1 MQISDLFGQ
10 YEVNTSANSSGAGN
24 VAGSAAANASQSLA
38 DAMRMLPAGSV
49 FEATVNEME
58 NGEVVLGLSDGRT
71 VSARLTAGIS
81 LNVGEAMFF
90 QVKSNNGTQ
99 IEIRPFQTGPEGNPT
114 LLKALDAAGLNVNDK
129 NLTLVNTMMQEQMPI
144 DKSSLLAMVRL
155 SGNHPDVAPATLV
168 EMTKLGLPVT
178 EENAAAFENYK
189 TDQNAMMKELNTL
202 FERLPEMAGSEK
214 LPVSDAIAF
223 HKQITALLG
232 GTQADGTVTV
242 KGQETAPVDVPAG
255 DTATGNV
262 SDAAAFGKAVMTDGE
277 TVSQVIQQDGTEAQQ
292 TVQTADQNDT
302 AAQQTAQKALQDGT
316 AAQQTVQ
323 TAEQVGRDGNVAQQ
337 TAEQVEQDGNVAQQ
351 TAQQLGQNDTA
362 ERQVV
367 QQDGAAVSTSG
378 AAGEAAASAGQ
389 AAPSGLGEILKPEQF
404 QELKSVYTEL
414 SGENT
419 DISKLTP
426 KQFLLALSSL
436 LADGGSG
443 REQTVHKLFAGKSY
457 QQVLRSALEEE
468 WLLKPQDIRDSG
480 KMNEFYARVD
490 HQMGQLSQIIAE
502 AGGNAQTAQAA
513 SDLQNN
519 INFMNVLNQTYTYM
533 QIPLKMT
540 NQNAK
545 GDLYVY
551 TNKRKLAEKDGE
563 LSAFLHLDM
572 EHLGSTDVSVKMH
585 GKSVST
591 KFYLAGETSWQI
603 VSEHVPLLQQQLE
616 KLGYQCRIDVENEE
630 KKVDLV
636 DDFLKRDKPSGGMV
650 HRYSFDMRA

>member
-1 MQISDLFGQ
+1 MFMQISDLFGQ
-10 YEVNTSANSSGAGN
+10 YDRNTAVNSQGAGN
-24 VAGSAAANASQSLA
+24 ATGVSGTNPTLA
-38 DAMRMLPAGSV
+38 KAMRMLPAGSV

-58 NGEVVLGLSDGRT
+58 NGEVLLGLSDGRN
-71 VSARLTAGIS
+71 VSARLSAGVS
-81 LNVGEAMFF
+81 LNVGESMFF
-90 QVKSNNGTQ
+90 QVKSNNGMQ

-144 DKSSLLAMVRL
+144 DKSSLMAMVRL
-155 SGNHPDVAPATLV
+155 SGSHPNVAPATLV

-202 FERLPEMAGSEK
+202 FETLPEMAGNETMS
-214 LPVSDAIAF
+214 VSDAIAF
-223 HKQITALLG
+223 HKEITAML
-232 GTQADGTVTV
+232 ADTETAGSVTV
-242 KGQETAPVDVPAG
+242 KGQEASQTPQVELVAGEAKTGTAQ
-255 DTATGNV
+255 TTE
-262 SDAAAFGKAVMTDGE
+262 AAAE
-277 TVSQVIQQDGTEAQQ
+277 NGTA
-292 TVQTADQNDT
+292 
-302 AAQQTAQKALQDGT
+302 QTAQAAETIAETGT
-316 AAQQTVQ
+316 AAQTSQPGG
-323 TAEQVGRDGNVAQQ
+323 AEAGMPAR
-337 TAEQVEQDGNVAQQ
+337 
-351 TAQQLGQNDTA
+351 L
-362 ERQVV
+362 
-367 QQDGAAVSTSG
+367 AAVLDP
-378 AAGEAAASAGQ
+378 AQLED
-389 AAPSGLGEILKPEQF
+389 
-404 QELKSVYTEL
+404 LKSVYAEL
-414 SGENT
+414 SGKDT

-426 KQFLLALSSL
+426 KQFLTELSGL
-436 LADGGSG
+436 LADGGDG
-443 REQTVHKLFAGKSY
+443 REHVVRKLFAGKSY

-490 HQMGQLSQIIAE
+490 RQMGQLSQILAE
-502 AGGNAQTAQAA
+502 AGGNTQTAQAA
-513 SDLQNN
+513 SDLSNN

-533 QIPLKMT
+533 QIPLKMAH
-540 NQNAK
+540 QNAK

-585 GKSVST
+585 GKNVGT
-591 KFYLAGETSWQI
+591 RFYLSDEASYQVVEA
-603 VSEHVPLLQQQLE
+603 HVPLLQQQLE

-636 DDFLKRDKPSGGMV
+636 DDFLKRDKPAGGMV

>member
-1 MQISDLFGQ
+1 MFMQISNLFGQ
-10 YEVNTSANSSGAGN
+10 YDRNTAVNSQGTGNATGVSGTN
-24 VAGSAAANASQSLA
+24 PTLA
-38 DAMRMLPAGSV
+38 QAMRMLPAGSV

-58 NGEVVLGLSDGRT
+58 NGEVLLGLSDGRN
-71 VSARLTAGIS
+71 VSARLSAGVS
-81 LNVGEAMFF
+81 LNVGESMFF
-90 QVKSNNGTQ
+90 QVKSNNGMQ

-144 DKSSLLAMVRL
+144 DKSSLMAMVRL
-155 SGNHPDVAPATLV
+155 SGSHPNVAPATLV

-202 FERLPEMAGSEK
+202 FETLPEMAGNETMS
-214 LPVSDAIAF
+214 VSDAIAF
-223 HKQITALLG
+223 HKEITAML
-232 GTQADGTVTV
+232 ADTETAGSVTV
-242 KGQETAPVDVPAG
+242 KGQEASQTPQVDLVAGEAKTGTAQ
-255 DTATGNV
+255 TTE
-262 SDAAAFGKAVMTDGE
+262 AAAE
-277 TVSQVIQQDGTEAQQ
+277 NGTA
-292 TVQTADQNDT
+292 
-302 AAQQTAQKALQDGT
+302 QTAQAAETIAETGT
-316 AAQQTVQ
+316 AAQTSQPGG
-323 TAEQVGRDGNVAQQ
+323 AEAGMPAR
-337 TAEQVEQDGNVAQQ
+337 
-351 TAQQLGQNDTA
+351 L
-362 ERQVV
+362 
-367 QQDGAAVSTSG
+367 AAVLDP
-378 AAGEAAASAGQ
+378 AQLED
-389 AAPSGLGEILKPEQF
+389 
-404 QELKSVYTEL
+404 LKSVYAEL
-414 SGENT
+414 SGKDT

-426 KQFLLALSSL
+426 KQFLAELSGL
-436 LADGGSG
+436 LADGGDG
-443 REQTVHKLFAGKSY
+443 REHVVRKLFAGKSY

-490 HQMGQLSQIIAE
+490 RQMGQLSQILAE
-502 AGGNAQTAQAA
+502 AGGNTQTAQAA
-513 SDLQNN
+513 SDLSNN

-533 QIPLKMT
+533 QIPLKMAH
-540 NQNAK
+540 QNAK

-585 GKSVST
+585 GKNVGT
-591 KFYLAGETSWQI
+591 RFYLSDEASYQVVEA
-603 VSEHVPLLQQQLE
+603 HVPLLQQQLE

-636 DDFLKRDKPSGGMV
+636 DDFLKRDKPAGGMV

>member
-1 MQISDLFGQ
+1 MFMQISDLFGQ
-10 YEVNTSANSSGAGN
+10 YDRNTAVNSQGTGNATGVSGTN
-24 VAGSAAANASQSLA
+24 PTLA
-38 DAMRMLPAGSV
+38 QVMRMLPAGSV

-58 NGEVVLGLSDGRT
+58 NGEVLLGLSDGRN
-71 VSARLTAGIS
+71 VSARLSAGVS
-81 LNVGEAMFF
+81 LNVGESMFF
-90 QVKSNNGTQ
+90 QVKSNNGMQ

-144 DKSSLLAMVRL
+144 DKSSLMAMVRL
-155 SGNHPDVAPATLV
+155 SGSHPNVAPATLV

-202 FERLPEMAGSEK
+202 FETLPEMAGNEK
-214 LPVSDAIAF
+214 MSVSDAIAF
-223 HKQITALLG
+223 HKEITAML
-232 GTQADGTVTV
+232 ADTETAGSVTV
-242 KGQETAPVDVPAG
+242 KGQEASQTAETVAENG
-255 DTATGNV
+255 TIQTAEAATENGAAQTTE
-262 SDAAAFGKAVMTDGE
+262 AAAENRAPQTAKAAE
-277 TVSQVIQQDGTEAQQ
+277 TVIESGAAQTTEAAENGMAQ
-292 TVQTADQNDT
+292 TVQ
-302 AAQQTAQKALQDGT
+302 AAETIAETGT
-316 AAQQTVQ
+316 AAQTSQPGG
-323 TAEQVGRDGNVAQQ
+323 AEAGMPAR
-337 TAEQVEQDGNVAQQ
+337 
-351 TAQQLGQNDTA
+351 L
-362 ERQVV
+362 
-367 QQDGAAVSTSG
+367 AAVLDP
-378 AAGEAAASAGQ
+378 AQLED
-389 AAPSGLGEILKPEQF
+389 
-404 QELKSVYTEL
+404 LKSVYAEL
-414 SGENT
+414 SGKDT

-426 KQFLLALSSL
+426 KQFLTELSGL
-436 LADGGSG
+436 LADGGDG
-443 REQTVHKLFAGKSY
+443 REHMVRKLFAGKSY

-468 WLLKPQDIRDSG
+468 WLLKPQDIKDSG

-490 HQMGQLSQIIAE
+490 RQMGQLSQILAE

-513 SDLQNN
+513 SDLSNN

-533 QIPLKMT
+533 QIPLKMAH
-540 NQNAK
+540 QNAK

-585 GKSVST
+585 GKNVGT
-591 KFYLAGETSWQI
+591 RFYLSDEASYQVVEA
-603 VSEHVPLLQQQLE
+603 HVPLLQQQLE

-636 DDFLKRDKPSGGMV
+636 DDFLKRDKPAGGMV

>member
-1 MQISDLFGQ
+1 MFMQISDLFGQ
-10 YEVNTSANSSGAGN
+10 YDRNTAVNSQGTGNATGVSGTN
-24 VAGSAAANASQSLA
+24 PTLA
-38 DAMRMLPAGSV
+38 LAMRMLPAGSV

-58 NGEVVLGLSDGRT
+58 NGEVLLGLSDGRN
-71 VSARLTAGIS
+71 VSARLSAGVS
-81 LNVGEAMFF
+81 LNVGESMFF
-90 QVKSNNGTQ
+90 QVKSNNGMQ

-144 DKSSLLAMVRL
+144 DKSSLMAMVRL
-155 SGNHPDVAPATLV
+155 SGSHPNVAPATLV

-202 FERLPEMAGSEK
+202 FETLPEMAGNETMS
-214 LPVSDAIAF
+214 VSDAIAF
-223 HKQITALLG
+223 HKEITAML
-232 GTQADGTVTV
+232 ADTETAGSVTV
-242 KGQETAPVDVPAG
+242 KGQEASQTPQVELVAGEAKTGTAQTTEAG
-255 DTATGNV
+255 AENGASQTAKAAETVTESGAAQTTE
-262 SDAAAFGKAVMTDGE
+262 AAAE
-277 TVSQVIQQDGTEAQQ
+277 NGTA
-292 TVQTADQNDT
+292 
-302 AAQQTAQKALQDGT
+302 QTAQAAETIAETGT
-316 AAQQTVQ
+316 AAQTSQPGG
-323 TAEQVGRDGNVAQQ
+323 AEAGMPAR
-337 TAEQVEQDGNVAQQ
+337 
-351 TAQQLGQNDTA
+351 L
-362 ERQVV
+362 
-367 QQDGAAVSTSG
+367 AAVLDP
-378 AAGEAAASAGQ
+378 AQLED
-389 AAPSGLGEILKPEQF
+389 
-404 QELKSVYTEL
+404 LKSVYAEL
-414 SGENT
+414 SGKDT

-426 KQFLLALSSL
+426 KQFLAELSGL
-436 LADGGSG
+436 LADGGDG
-443 REQTVHKLFAGKSY
+443 REHVVRKLFAGKSY

-490 HQMGQLSQIIAE
+490 RQMGQLSQILAE
-502 AGGNAQTAQAA
+502 AGGNTQTAQAA
-513 SDLQNN
+513 SDLSNN

-533 QIPLKMT
+533 QIPLKMAH
-540 NQNAK
+540 QNAK

-585 GKSVST
+585 GKNVGT
-591 KFYLAGETSWQI
+591 RFYLSDEASYQVVEA
-603 VSEHVPLLQQQLE
+603 HVPLLQQQLE

-636 DDFLKRDKPSGGMV
+636 DDFLKRDKPAGGMV

>member
-10 YEVNTSANSSGAGN
+10 YDRNTAVNSQGTGNATGVSGTN
-24 VAGSAAANASQSLA
+24 PTLA
-38 DAMRMLPAGSV
+38 QAMRMLPAGSV

-58 NGEVVLGLSDGRT
+58 NGEVLLGLSDGRN
-71 VSARLTAGIS
+71 VSARLSAGVS
-81 LNVGEAMFF
+81 LNIGESMFF
-90 QVKSNNGTQ
+90 QVKSNNGMQ

-144 DKSSLLAMVRL
+144 DKSSLMAMVRL
-155 SGNHPDVAPATLV
+155 SGSHPNVAPATLV

-189 TDQNAMMKELNTL
+189 IDQNAMMKELNTL
-202 FERLPEMAGSEK
+202 FETLPEMAGNEK
-214 LPVSDAIAF
+214 MSGSDAIAF
-223 HKQITALLG
+223 HKEITAML
-232 GTQADGTVTV
+232 ADTETAGSVTV
-242 KGQETAPVDVPAG
+242 KGQEASQTAETVAENG
-255 DTATGNV
+255 TIQTAEAATENGAAQTTEAATENGAPQTAKAAETAV
-262 SDAAAFGKAVMTDGE
+262 ESGTAQTAEAAAE
-277 TVSQVIQQDGTEAQQ
+277 NGTA
-292 TVQTADQNDT
+292 
-302 AAQQTAQKALQDGT
+302 QTAQAAETIAETGT
-316 AAQQTVQ
+316 AAQTSQPGGAEAGMPARLATVL
-323 TAEQVGRDGNVAQQ
+323 DSAQL
-337 TAEQVEQDGNVAQQ
+337 ED
-351 TAQQLGQNDTA
+351 
-362 ERQVV
+362 
-367 QQDGAAVSTSG
+367 
-378 AAGEAAASAGQ
+378 
-389 AAPSGLGEILKPEQF
+389 
-404 QELKSVYTEL
+404 LKSVYAEL
-414 SGENT
+414 SGKDT

-426 KQFLLALSSL
+426 KQFLTELSGL
-436 LADGGSG
+436 LADGGDG
-443 REQTVHKLFAGKSY
+443 REHMVRKLFAGKSY

-468 WLLKPQDIRDSG
+468 WLLKPQDIKDSG

-490 HQMGQLSQIIAE
+490 RQMGQLSQILAE

-513 SDLQNN
+513 SDLSNN

-533 QIPLKMT
+533 QIPLKMAH
-540 NQNAK
+540 QNAK

-585 GKSVST
+585 GKNVGT
-591 KFYLAGETSWQI
+591 RFYLSDEASYQMVEA
-603 VSEHVPLLQQQLE
+603 HVPLLQQQLE

-636 DDFLKRDKPSGGMV
+636 EDFLKRDKPAGGMV

>member
-114 LLKALDAAGLNVNDK
+114 LLKALDAAGLNVNDR

-144 DKSSLLAMVRL
+144 DKSSLLAMMRL

-242 KGQETAPVDVPAG
+242 KGQETAPVDVAAG
-255 DTATGNV
+255 DTGTGNV

-323 TAEQVGRDGNVAQQ
+323 TAEQVEQDGNVAQQ
-337 TAEQVEQDGNVAQQ
+337 TAEQ
-351 TAQQLGQNDTA
+351 LGQNDTA
-362 ERQVV
+362 ARQVV
-367 QQDGAAVSTSG
+367 QQDGVAVSTSG
-378 AAGEAAASAGQ
+378 AAGETAASAGQ

>member
-1 MQISDLFGQ
+1 MFMQISDLFGQ
-10 YEVNTSANSSGAGN
+10 YDRNTAVNSQGTGNATGVSGTN
-24 VAGSAAANASQSLA
+24 PTLA
-38 DAMRMLPAGSV
+38 QAMRMLPAGSV

-58 NGEVVLGLSDGRT
+58 NGEVLLGLSDGRN
-71 VSARLTAGIS
+71 VSARLSAGVS
-81 LNVGEAMFF
+81 LNVGESMFF
-90 QVKSNNGTQ
+90 QVKSNNGMQ

-144 DKSSLLAMVRL
+144 DKSSLMAMVRL
-155 SGNHPDVAPATLV
+155 SGSHPNVAPATLV

-202 FERLPEMAGSEK
+202 FETLPEMAGNEK
-214 LPVSDAIAF
+214 MSVSDAIAF
-223 HKQITALLG
+223 HKEITAML
-232 GTQADGTVTV
+232 ADTETAGSVTV
-242 KGQETAPVDVPAG
+242 KGQEASQTAETVAENGTIQTAEAG
-255 DTATGNV
+255 IENGAAQTTE
-262 SDAAAFGKAVMTDGE
+262 AAAENGAP
-277 TVSQVIQQDGTEAQQ
+277 
-292 TVQTADQNDT
+292 QTAKAAET
-302 AAQQTAQKALQDGT
+302 AVESGTAQTAEAAAENGTAQTAQAAETIAETGT
-316 AAQQTVQ
+316 AAQTS
-323 TAEQVGRDGNVAQQ
+323 
-337 TAEQVEQDGNVAQQ
+337 
-351 TAQQLGQNDTA
+351 QLGGA
-362 ERQVV
+362 EAGMPARL
-367 QQDGAAVSTSG
+367 AAVLDP
-378 AAGEAAASAGQ
+378 AQLED
-389 AAPSGLGEILKPEQF
+389 
-404 QELKSVYTEL
+404 LKSVYAEL
-414 SGENT
+414 SGKDT

-426 KQFLLALSSL
+426 KQFLAELSGL
-436 LADGGSG
+436 LADGGDG
-443 REQTVHKLFAGKSY
+443 REHMVRKLFAGKSY

-468 WLLKPQDIRDSG
+468 WLLKPQDIKDSG

-490 HQMGQLSQIIAE
+490 RQMGQLSQILAE

-513 SDLQNN
+513 SDLSNN

-533 QIPLKMT
+533 QIPLKMAH
-540 NQNAK
+540 QNAK

-585 GKSVST
+585 GKNVGT
-591 KFYLAGETSWQI
+591 RFYLSDEASYQVVEA
-603 VSEHVPLLQQQLE
+603 HVPLLQQQLE

-636 DDFLKRDKPSGGMV
+636 DDFLKRDKPAGGMV

>member
-1 MQISDLFGQ
+1 MFMQISDLFGQ
-10 YEVNTSANSSGAGN
+10 YDRNTAVNSQGTGNATGVSGTN
-24 VAGSAAANASQSLA
+24 PTLA
-38 DAMRMLPAGSV
+38 QAMRMLPAGSV

-58 NGEVVLGLSDGRT
+58 NGEVLLGLSDGRN
-71 VSARLTAGIS
+71 VSARLSAGVS
-81 LNVGEAMFF
+81 LNVGESMFF
-90 QVKSNNGTQ
+90 QVKSNNGMQ

-144 DKSSLLAMVRL
+144 DKSSLMAMVRL
-155 SGNHPDVAPATLV
+155 SGSHPNVAPATLV

-202 FERLPEMAGSEK
+202 FETLPEMAGDEK
-214 LPVSDAIAF
+214 MSVSDAIAF
-223 HKQITALLG
+223 HKEITAML
-232 GTQADGTVTV
+232 ADTETAGSVTV
-242 KGQETAPVDVPAG
+242 KGQEASQTPQVDLVAGEAKTGTAQ
-255 DTATGNV
+255 TTE
-262 SDAAAFGKAVMTDGE
+262 AAAE
-277 TVSQVIQQDGTEAQQ
+277 NGTA
-292 TVQTADQNDT
+292 
-302 AAQQTAQKALQDGT
+302 QTAQAAETIAETGT
-316 AAQQTVQ
+316 AAQTSQPGG
-323 TAEQVGRDGNVAQQ
+323 AEAGMPAR
-337 TAEQVEQDGNVAQQ
+337 
-351 TAQQLGQNDTA
+351 L
-362 ERQVV
+362 
-367 QQDGAAVSTSG
+367 AAVLDP
-378 AAGEAAASAGQ
+378 AQLED
-389 AAPSGLGEILKPEQF
+389 
-404 QELKSVYTEL
+404 LKSVYAEL
-414 SGENT
+414 SGKDT

-426 KQFLLALSSL
+426 KQFLTELSGL
-436 LADGGSG
+436 LADGGDG
-443 REQTVHKLFAGKSY
+443 REHVVRKLFAGKSY

-468 WLLKPQDIRDSG
+468 WLLKPQDIKDSG

-490 HQMGQLSQIIAE
+490 RQMGQLSQILAE

-513 SDLQNN
+513 SDLSNN

-533 QIPLKMT
+533 QIPLKMAH
-540 NQNAK
+540 QNAK

-585 GKSVST
+585 GKNVGT
-591 KFYLAGETSWQI
+591 RFYLSDEASYQVVEA
-603 VSEHVPLLQQQLE
+603 HVPLLQQQLE

-636 DDFLKRDKPSGGMV
+636 DDFLKRDKPAGGMV

>member
-10 YEVNTSANSSGAGN
+10 YDRNTAVNSQGTGNATGVSGTN
-24 VAGSAAANASQSLA
+24 PTLA
-38 DAMRMLPAGSV
+38 QAMRMLPAGSV

-58 NGEVVLGLSDGRT
+58 NGEVLLGLSDGRN
-71 VSARLTAGIS
+71 VSARLSAGVS
-81 LNVGEAMFF
+81 LNVGESMFF
-90 QVKSNNGTQ
+90 QVKSNNGMQ

-144 DKSSLLAMVRL
+144 DKSSLMAMVRL
-155 SGNHPDVAPATLV
+155 SGSHQNVAPATLV

-202 FERLPEMAGSEK
+202 FETLPEMAGNEK
-214 LPVSDAIAF
+214 MSFSDAIAF
-223 HKQITALLG
+223 HKEITAML
-232 GTQADGTVTV
+232 ADTETAGSVTV
-242 KGQETAPVDVPAG
+242 KGQEASQTA
-255 DTATGNV
+255 
-262 SDAAAFGKAVMTDGE
+262 E
-277 TVSQVIQQDGTEAQQ
+277 TVAENGTI
-292 TVQTADQNDT
+292 QTAEAATENG
-302 AAQQTAQKALQDGT
+302 AAQTTEEAAENGAPQTAKATETVIESGTAQTAEAGAENGTAQTAQAAETIAETGT
-316 AAQQTVQ
+316 AAQTSQPGGAEAGMPARLATVL
-323 TAEQVGRDGNVAQQ
+323 DPAQL
-337 TAEQVEQDGNVAQQ
+337 ED
-351 TAQQLGQNDTA
+351 
-362 ERQVV
+362 
-367 QQDGAAVSTSG
+367 
-378 AAGEAAASAGQ
+378 
-389 AAPSGLGEILKPEQF
+389 
-404 QELKSVYTEL
+404 LKSVYAEL
-414 SGENT
+414 SGKDT

-426 KQFLLALSSL
+426 KQFLTELRGL
-436 LADGGSG
+436 LADGGDG
-443 REQTVHKLFAGKSY
+443 REHMVRKLFAGKSY

-468 WLLKPQDIRDSG
+468 WLLKPQDIKDSG

-490 HQMGQLSQIIAE
+490 RQMGQLSQILAE

-513 SDLQNN
+513 SDLSNN

-533 QIPLKMT
+533 QIPLKMAH
-540 NQNAK
+540 QNAK

-585 GKSVST
+585 GKNVGT
-591 KFYLAGETSWQI
+591 RFYLSDEASYQVVEA
-603 VSEHVPLLQQQLE
+603 HVPLLQQQLE

-636 DDFLKRDKPSGGMV
+636 DDFLKRDKPAGGMV

>member
-277 TVSQVIQQDGTEAQQ
+277 TVIQVIQQDGTEAQQ

-302 AAQQTAQKALQDGT
+302 AARQTAQKALQDGT

-337 TAEQVEQDGNVAQQ
+337 TAEQ
-351 TAQQLGQNDTA
+351 LGQNDTA
-362 ERQVV
+362 ARQVV
-367 QQDGAAVSTSG
+367 QQEGVAVSTSG
-378 AAGEAAASAGQ
+378 AAGETAASAGQ
-389 AAPSGLGEILKPEQF
+389 AAPSGLSEILKPEQF

>member
-10 YEVNTSANSSGAGN
+10 YDRNTAVNSQGTGNATGVSGTN
-24 VAGSAAANASQSLA
+24 PTLA
-38 DAMRMLPAGSV
+38 QAMRMLPAGSV

-58 NGEVVLGLSDGRT
+58 NGEVLLGLSDGRN
-71 VSARLTAGIS
+71 VSARLSAGVS
-81 LNVGEAMFF
+81 LNVGESMFF
-90 QVKSNNGTQ
+90 QVKSNNGMQ

-144 DKSSLLAMVRL
+144 DKSSLMAMVRL
-155 SGNHPDVAPATLV
+155 SGSHPNVAPATLV

-202 FERLPEMAGSEK
+202 FETLPEMAGNETMS
-214 LPVSDAIAF
+214 VSDAIAF
-223 HKQITALLG
+223 HKEITAML
-232 GTQADGTVTV
+232 ADTETAGSVTV
-242 KGQETAPVDVPAG
+242 KGQEASQTPQVELVAGEAKTGTAQ
-255 DTATGNV
+255 TTE
-262 SDAAAFGKAVMTDGE
+262 AAAE
-277 TVSQVIQQDGTEAQQ
+277 NGTA
-292 TVQTADQNDT
+292 
-302 AAQQTAQKALQDGT
+302 QTAQAAETIAETGT
-316 AAQQTVQ
+316 AAQTSQPGG
-323 TAEQVGRDGNVAQQ
+323 AEAGMPAR
-337 TAEQVEQDGNVAQQ
+337 
-351 TAQQLGQNDTA
+351 L
-362 ERQVV
+362 
-367 QQDGAAVSTSG
+367 AAVLDP
-378 AAGEAAASAGQ
+378 AQLED
-389 AAPSGLGEILKPEQF
+389 
-404 QELKSVYTEL
+404 LKSVYTEL
-414 SGENT
+414 SGKDT

-426 KQFLLALSSL
+426 KQFLTELSGL
-436 LADGGSG
+436 LADGGDG
-443 REQTVHKLFAGKSY
+443 REHVVRKLFAGKSY

-490 HQMGQLSQIIAE
+490 RQMGQLSQILAE
-502 AGGNAQTAQAA
+502 AGGNTQTAQAA
-513 SDLQNN
+513 SDLSNN

-533 QIPLKMT
+533 QIPLKMAH
-540 NQNAK
+540 QNAK

-585 GKSVST
+585 GKNVGT
-591 KFYLAGETSWQI
+591 RFYLSDEASYQVVEA
-603 VSEHVPLLQQQLE
+603 HVPLLQQQLE

-636 DDFLKRDKPSGGMV
+636 DDFLKRDKPAGGMV

>member
-1 MQISDLFGQ
+1 MFMQISDLFGQ
-10 YEVNTSANSSGAGN
+10 YDRNTAVNSQGTGNATGVSGTN
-24 VAGSAAANASQSLA
+24 PTLA
-38 DAMRMLPAGSV
+38 QAMRMLPAGSV

-58 NGEVVLGLSDGRT
+58 NGEVLLGLSDGRN
-71 VSARLTAGIS
+71 VSARLSAGVS
-81 LNVGEAMFF
+81 LNVGESMFF
-90 QVKSNNGTQ
+90 QVKSNNGMQ

-144 DKSSLLAMVRL
+144 DKSSLMAMVRL
-155 SGNHPDVAPATLV
+155 SGSHPNVAPATLV

-202 FERLPEMAGSEK
+202 FETLPEMAGNETMS
-214 LPVSDAIAF
+214 VSDAIAF
-223 HKQITALLG
+223 HKEITAML
-232 GTQADGTVTV
+232 ADTETAGSVTV
-242 KGQETAPVDVPAG
+242 KGQEASQTPQVELVAGEAKTGTAQ
-255 DTATGNV
+255 TTE
-262 SDAAAFGKAVMTDGE
+262 AAAE
-277 TVSQVIQQDGTEAQQ
+277 NGTA
-292 TVQTADQNDT
+292 
-302 AAQQTAQKALQDGT
+302 QTAQAAETIAETGT
-316 AAQQTVQ
+316 AAQTSQPGG
-323 TAEQVGRDGNVAQQ
+323 AEAGMPAR
-337 TAEQVEQDGNVAQQ
+337 
-351 TAQQLGQNDTA
+351 L
-362 ERQVV
+362 
-367 QQDGAAVSTSG
+367 AAVLDP
-378 AAGEAAASAGQ
+378 AQLED
-389 AAPSGLGEILKPEQF
+389 
-404 QELKSVYTEL
+404 LKSVYAEL
-414 SGENT
+414 SGKDT

-426 KQFLLALSSL
+426 KQFLAELSGL
-436 LADGGSG
+436 LADGGDG
-443 REQTVHKLFAGKSY
+443 REHVVRKLFAGKSY

-490 HQMGQLSQIIAE
+490 RQMGQLSQILAE
-502 AGGNAQTAQAA
+502 AGGNTQTAQAA
-513 SDLQNN
+513 SDLSNN

-533 QIPLKMT
+533 QIPLKMAH
-540 NQNAK
+540 QNAK

-585 GKSVST
+585 GKNVGT
-591 KFYLAGETSWQI
+591 RFYLSDEASYQVVEA
-603 VSEHVPLLQQQLE
+603 HVPLLQQQLE

-636 DDFLKRDKPSGGMV
+636 DDFLKRDKPAGGMV

>member
-10 YEVNTSANSSGAGN
+10 YDRNTAVNSQGTGNATGVSGTN
-24 VAGSAAANASQSLA
+24 PTLA
-38 DAMRMLPAGSV
+38 QAMRMLPAGSV

-58 NGEVVLGLSDGRT
+58 NGEVLLGLSDGRN
-71 VSARLTAGIS
+71 VSARLSAGVS
-81 LNVGEAMFF
+81 LNVGESMFF
-90 QVKSNNGTQ
+90 QVKSNNGMQ

-144 DKSSLLAMVRL
+144 DKSSLMAMVRL
-155 SGNHPDVAPATLV
+155 LGSHPNVAPATLV

-202 FERLPEMAGSEK
+202 FETLPEMAGSETMSI
-214 LPVSDAIAF
+214 SDAIAF
-223 HKQITALLG
+223 HKEITAML
-232 GTQADGTVTV
+232 ADTETAGSVTV
-242 KGQETAPVDVPAG
+242 KGQEASQTAETVAENG
-255 DTATGNV
+255 TIQTAEAATENGAAQTTE
-262 SDAAAFGKAVMTDGE
+262 AAAENGASQTAKAAE
-277 TVSQVIQQDGTEAQQ
+277 TVIESGTA
-292 TVQTADQNDT
+292 QTAEAAAENGAPQT
-302 AAQQTAQKALQDGT
+302 AKAAETAVESETAQTAEAAAENGTAQTAQAAETIAETGT
-316 AAQQTVQ
+316 AAQTSQPGG
-323 TAEQVGRDGNVAQQ
+323 AEAGMPAR
-337 TAEQVEQDGNVAQQ
+337 
-351 TAQQLGQNDTA
+351 L
-362 ERQVV
+362 
-367 QQDGAAVSTSG
+367 AAVLDP
-378 AAGEAAASAGQ
+378 AQLED
-389 AAPSGLGEILKPEQF
+389 
-404 QELKSVYTEL
+404 LKSVYAEL
-414 SGENT
+414 SGKDT

-426 KQFLLALSSL
+426 KQFLTELSGL
-436 LADGGSG
+436 LADGGDG
-443 REQTVHKLFAGKSY
+443 REHMVRKLFAGKSY

-468 WLLKPQDIRDSG
+468 WLLKPQDIKDSG

-490 HQMGQLSQIIAE
+490 RQMGQLSQILAE

-513 SDLQNN
+513 SDLSNN

-533 QIPLKMT
+533 QIPLKMAH
-540 NQNAK
+540 QNAK

-585 GKSVST
+585 GKNVGT
-591 KFYLAGETSWQI
+591 RFYLSDEASYQVVEA
-603 VSEHVPLLQQQLE
+603 HVPLLQQQLE

-636 DDFLKRDKPSGGMV
+636 DDFLKRDKPAGGMV

>member
-1 MQISDLFGQ
+1 MFMQISDLFGQ
-10 YEVNTSANSSGAGN
+10 YDRNTAINSQGTGNATGVSGTN
-24 VAGSAAANASQSLA
+24 PTLA
-38 DAMRMLPAGSV
+38 QAMRRLPAGSV

-58 NGEVVLGLSDGRT
+58 NGEVLLGLSDGRN
-71 VSARLTAGIS
+71 VSARLSAGVS
-81 LNVGEAMFF
+81 LNVGESMFF
-90 QVKSNNGTQ
+90 QVKSNNGMQ

-144 DKSSLLAMVRL
+144 DKSSLMAMVRL
-155 SGNHPDVAPATLV
+155 SGSHPNVAPATLV

-202 FERLPEMAGSEK
+202 FETLPEMAGNETMS
-214 LPVSDAIAF
+214 VSDAIAF
-223 HKQITALLG
+223 HKEITAML
-232 GTQADGTVTV
+232 ADTETAGSVTV
-242 KGQETAPVDVPAG
+242 KGQEASQTPQVELVAGEAKTGTAQ
-255 DTATGNV
+255 TTE
-262 SDAAAFGKAVMTDGE
+262 AAAE
-277 TVSQVIQQDGTEAQQ
+277 NGTA
-292 TVQTADQNDT
+292 
-302 AAQQTAQKALQDGT
+302 QTAQAAETIAETGT
-316 AAQQTVQ
+316 AAQTSQPGG
-323 TAEQVGRDGNVAQQ
+323 AEAGMPAR
-337 TAEQVEQDGNVAQQ
+337 
-351 TAQQLGQNDTA
+351 L
-362 ERQVV
+362 
-367 QQDGAAVSTSG
+367 AAVLDP
-378 AAGEAAASAGQ
+378 AQLED
-389 AAPSGLGEILKPEQF
+389 
-404 QELKSVYTEL
+404 LKSVYAEL
-414 SGENT
+414 SGKDT

-426 KQFLLALSSL
+426 KQFLTELSGL
-436 LADGGSG
+436 LADGGDG
-443 REQTVHKLFAGKSY
+443 REHVVRKLFAGKSY

-490 HQMGQLSQIIAE
+490 RQMGQLSQILAE
-502 AGGNAQTAQAA
+502 AGGNTQTAQAA
-513 SDLQNN
+513 SDLSNN

-533 QIPLKMT
+533 QIPLKMAH
-540 NQNAK
+540 QNAK

-585 GKSVST
+585 GKNVGT
-591 KFYLAGETSWQI
+591 RFYLSDEASYQVVEA
-603 VSEHVPLLQQQLE
+603 HVPLLQQQLE

-636 DDFLKRDKPSGGMV
+636 DDFLKRDKPAGGMV

>member
-1 MQISDLFGQ
+1 MFMQISDLFGQ
-10 YEVNTSANSSGAGN
+10 YDRNTAVNSQGTGNATGVSGTN
-24 VAGSAAANASQSLA
+24 PTLA
-38 DAMRMLPAGSV
+38 QAMCMLPAGSV

-58 NGEVVLGLSDGRT
+58 NGEVLLGLSDGRN
-71 VSARLTAGIS
+71 VSARLSAGVS
-81 LNVGEAMFF
+81 LNVGESMFF
-90 QVKSNNGTQ
+90 QVKSNNGMQ

-144 DKSSLLAMVRL
+144 DKSSLMAMVRL
-155 SGNHPDVAPATLV
+155 SGSHPNVAPATLV

-202 FERLPEMAGSEK
+202 FETLPEMAGNETMS
-214 LPVSDAIAF
+214 VSDAIAF
-223 HKQITALLG
+223 HKEITAML
-232 GTQADGTVTV
+232 ADTETAGSVTV
-242 KGQETAPVDVPAG
+242 KGQEASQTPQVELVAGEAKTGTAQTTEAG
-255 DTATGNV
+255 AENGASQTAKAAETVTESGAAQTTE
-262 SDAAAFGKAVMTDGE
+262 AAAE
-277 TVSQVIQQDGTEAQQ
+277 NGTA
-292 TVQTADQNDT
+292 
-302 AAQQTAQKALQDGT
+302 QTAQAAETIAETGT
-316 AAQQTVQ
+316 AAQTSQPGG
-323 TAEQVGRDGNVAQQ
+323 AEAGMPAR
-337 TAEQVEQDGNVAQQ
+337 
-351 TAQQLGQNDTA
+351 L
-362 ERQVV
+362 
-367 QQDGAAVSTSG
+367 AAVLDP
-378 AAGEAAASAGQ
+378 AQLED
-389 AAPSGLGEILKPEQF
+389 
-404 QELKSVYTEL
+404 LKSVYAEL
-414 SGENT
+414 SGKDT

-426 KQFLLALSSL
+426 KQFLAELSGL
-436 LADGGSG
+436 LADGGDG
-443 REQTVHKLFAGKSY
+443 REHVVRKLFAGKSY

-490 HQMGQLSQIIAE
+490 RQMGQLSQIIAE
-502 AGGNAQTAQAA
+502 AGGNTQTAQAA
-513 SDLQNN
+513 SDLSNN

-533 QIPLKMT
+533 QIPLKMAH
-540 NQNAK
+540 QNAK

-585 GKSVST
+585 GKNVGT
-591 KFYLAGETSWQI
+591 RFYLSDEASYQVVEA
-603 VSEHVPLLQQQLE
+603 HVPLLQQQLE

-636 DDFLKRDKPSGGMV
+636 DDFLKRDKPAGGMV

>member
-10 YEVNTSANSSGAGN
+10 YDRNTAVNSQGTGNATGVSGTN
-24 VAGSAAANASQSLA
+24 PTLA
-38 DAMRMLPAGSV
+38 QAMRMLPAGSV

-58 NGEVVLGLSDGRT
+58 NGEVLLGLSDGRN
-71 VSARLTAGIS
+71 VSARLSAGVS
-81 LNVGEAMFF
+81 LNVGESMFF
-90 QVKSNNGTQ
+90 QVKSNNGMQ

-144 DKSSLLAMVRL
+144 DKSSLMAMVRL
-155 SGNHPDVAPATLV
+155 SGSHPNVAPATLV

-202 FERLPEMAGSEK
+202 FETLPEMAGNETMS
-214 LPVSDAIAF
+214 VSDAIAF
-223 HKQITALLG
+223 HKEITAML
-232 GTQADGTVTV
+232 ADTETAGSVTV
-242 KGQETAPVDVPAG
+242 KGQEASQTPQVDLVAG
-255 DTATGNV
+255 EAKTG
-262 SDAAAFGKAVMTDGE
+262 AAQT
-277 TVSQVIQQDGTEAQQ
+277 TEAAENG
-292 TVQTADQNDT
+292 TA
-302 AAQQTAQKALQDGT
+302 QTAQAAETIAETGT
-316 AAQQTVQ
+316 AAQTSQPGG
-323 TAEQVGRDGNVAQQ
+323 AEAGMPAR
-337 TAEQVEQDGNVAQQ
+337 
-351 TAQQLGQNDTA
+351 L
-362 ERQVV
+362 
-367 QQDGAAVSTSG
+367 AAVLDP
-378 AAGEAAASAGQ
+378 AQLED
-389 AAPSGLGEILKPEQF
+389 
-404 QELKSVYTEL
+404 LKSVYAEL
-414 SGENT
+414 SGKDT

-426 KQFLLALSSL
+426 KQFLTELSGL
-436 LADGGSG
+436 LADGGDG
-443 REQTVHKLFAGKSY
+443 REHVVRKLFAGKSY

-490 HQMGQLSQIIAE
+490 RQMGQLSQILAE
-502 AGGNAQTAQAA
+502 AGGNTQTAQAA
-513 SDLQNN
+513 SDLSNN

-533 QIPLKMT
+533 QIPLKMAH
-540 NQNAK
+540 QNAK

-585 GKSVST
+585 GKNVGT
-591 KFYLAGETSWQI
+591 RFYLSDEASYQVVEA
-603 VSEHVPLLQQQLE
+603 HVPLLQQQLE

-636 DDFLKRDKPSGGMV
+636 DDFLKRDKPAGGMV

>member
-10 YEVNTSANSSGAGN
+10 YDRNTAINSQGTGNAIGVSGTN
-24 VAGSAAANASQSLA
+24 PTLA
-38 DAMRMLPAGSV
+38 QAMRMLPAGSV

-58 NGEVVLGLSDGRT
+58 NGEVLLGLSDGRN
-71 VSARLTAGIS
+71 VSARLSAGVS
-81 LNVGEAMFF
+81 LNVGESMFF
-90 QVKSNNGTQ
+90 QVKSNNGMQ

-144 DKSSLLAMVRL
+144 DKSSLMAMVRL
-155 SGNHPDVAPATLV
+155 SGSHPNVAPATLV

-202 FERLPEMAGSEK
+202 FETLPEMAGNETMS
-214 LPVSDAIAF
+214 VSDAIAF
-223 HKQITALLG
+223 HKEITAML
-232 GTQADGTVTV
+232 ADTETAGSVTV
-242 KGQETAPVDVPAG
+242 KGQEASQTPQVELVAGEAKTGTAQ
-255 DTATGNV
+255 TTE
-262 SDAAAFGKAVMTDGE
+262 AAAE
-277 TVSQVIQQDGTEAQQ
+277 NGTA
-292 TVQTADQNDT
+292 
-302 AAQQTAQKALQDGT
+302 QTAQAAETIAETGT
-316 AAQQTVQ
+316 AAQTSQPGG
-323 TAEQVGRDGNVAQQ
+323 AEAGMPAR
-337 TAEQVEQDGNVAQQ
+337 
-351 TAQQLGQNDTA
+351 L
-362 ERQVV
+362 
-367 QQDGAAVSTSG
+367 AAVLDP
-378 AAGEAAASAGQ
+378 AQLED
-389 AAPSGLGEILKPEQF
+389 
-404 QELKSVYTEL
+404 LKSVYAEL
-414 SGENT
+414 SGKDT

-426 KQFLLALSSL
+426 KQFLTELSGL
-436 LADGGSG
+436 LADGGDG
-443 REQTVHKLFAGKSY
+443 REHVVRKLFAGKSY

-468 WLLKPQDIRDSG
+468 WLLKPQDIKDSG

-490 HQMGQLSQIIAE
+490 RQMGQLSQILAE

-513 SDLQNN
+513 SDLSNN

-533 QIPLKMT
+533 QIPLKMAH
-540 NQNAK
+540 QNAK

-585 GKSVST
+585 GKNVGT
-591 KFYLAGETSWQI
+591 RFYLSDEASYQVVET
-603 VSEHVPLLQQQLE
+603 HVPLLQQQLE

-636 DDFLKRDKPSGGMV
+636 DDFLKRDKPAGGMV

>member
-49 FEATVNEME
+49 FEATVNEMG

-114 LLKALDAAGLNVNDK
+114 LLKALDAAGLNVNDR

-232 GTQADGTVTV
+232 GTQVDGTVTV

-277 TVSQVIQQDGTEAQQ
+277 TVRQIIQQDGTEAQQ

-302 AAQQTAQKALQDGT
+302 AAQQTAQKTIQDDT
-316 AAQQTVQ
+316 AARQTAQ
-323 TAEQVGRDGNVAQQ
+323 KAEQVGRDGNVAQQ
-337 TAEQVEQDGNVAQQ
+337 TAEH
-351 TAQQLGQNDTA
+351 LGQNDTA
-362 ERQVV
+362 ARQVV
-367 QQDGAAVSTSG
+367 QQDGVAVSTSG
-378 AAGEAAASAGQ
+378 AAGETAASAGQ

-480 KMNEFYARVD
+480 KMNEFYAHVD

>member
-114 LLKALDAAGLNVNDK
+114 LLKALDAAGLNVNDR

-302 AAQQTAQKALQDGT
+302 AAQQTAQKTIQDDT
-316 AAQQTVQ
+316 AARQTAQ
-323 TAEQVGRDGNVAQQ
+323 KAEQVGRDGNVAQQ
-337 TAEQVEQDGNVAQQ
+337 TAEQ
-351 TAQQLGQNDTA
+351 LGQNDTA
-362 ERQVV
+362 ARQVV
-367 QQDGAAVSTSG
+367 QQDGVAVSTSG
-378 AAGEAAASAGQ
+378 AAGETAASAGQ

-636 DDFLKRDKPSGGMV
+636 DDFLKRDKPPGGMV

>member
-1 MQISDLFGQ
+1 MFMQISDLFGQ

-49 FEATVNEME
+49 FEATVNEMG

-114 LLKALDAAGLNVNDK
+114 LLKALDAAGLNVNDR

-232 GTQADGTVTV
+232 GTQVDGTVTV

-302 AAQQTAQKALQDGT
+302 AAQQTAQKTIQDDT
-316 AAQQTVQ
+316 AARQTAQ
-323 TAEQVGRDGNVAQQ
+323 KAEQVGRDGNVAQQ
-337 TAEQVEQDGNVAQQ
+337 TAEH
-351 TAQQLGQNDTA
+351 LGQNDTA
-362 ERQVV
+362 ARQVV
-367 QQDGAAVSTSG
+367 QQDGVAVSTSG
-378 AAGEAAASAGQ
+378 AAGETAASAGQ

-480 KMNEFYARVD
+480 KMNEFYAHVD

>member
-1 MQISDLFGQ
+1 MFMQISDLFGQ
-10 YEVNTSANSSGAGN
+10 YDRNTAINSQGTGNAIGVSGTN
-24 VAGSAAANASQSLA
+24 PTLA
-38 DAMRMLPAGSV
+38 QAMRMLPAGSV

-58 NGEVVLGLSDGRT
+58 NGEVLLGLSDGRN
-71 VSARLTAGIS
+71 VSARLSAGVS
-81 LNVGEAMFF
+81 LNVGESMFF
-90 QVKSNNGTQ
+90 QVKSNNGMQ

-144 DKSSLLAMVRL
+144 DKSSLMAMVRL
-155 SGNHPDVAPATLV
+155 SGSHPNVAPATLV

-202 FERLPEMAGSEK
+202 FETLPEMAGNETMS
-214 LPVSDAIAF
+214 VSDAIAF
-223 HKQITALLG
+223 HKEITAML
-232 GTQADGTVTV
+232 ADTETAGSVTV
-242 KGQETAPVDVPAG
+242 KGQEASQTPQVELVAGEAKTGTAQ
-255 DTATGNV
+255 TTE
-262 SDAAAFGKAVMTDGE
+262 AAAE
-277 TVSQVIQQDGTEAQQ
+277 NGTA
-292 TVQTADQNDT
+292 
-302 AAQQTAQKALQDGT
+302 QTAQAAETIAETGT
-316 AAQQTVQ
+316 AAQTSQPGG
-323 TAEQVGRDGNVAQQ
+323 AEAGMPAR
-337 TAEQVEQDGNVAQQ
+337 
-351 TAQQLGQNDTA
+351 L
-362 ERQVV
+362 
-367 QQDGAAVSTSG
+367 AAVLDP
-378 AAGEAAASAGQ
+378 AQLED
-389 AAPSGLGEILKPEQF
+389 
-404 QELKSVYTEL
+404 LKSVYAEL
-414 SGENT
+414 SGKDT

-426 KQFLLALSSL
+426 KQFLTELSGL
-436 LADGGSG
+436 LADGGDG
-443 REQTVHKLFAGKSY
+443 REHVVRKLFAGKSY

-468 WLLKPQDIRDSG
+468 WLLKPQDIKDSG

-490 HQMGQLSQIIAE
+490 RQMGQLSQILAE

-513 SDLQNN
+513 SDLSNN

-533 QIPLKMT
+533 QIPLKMAH
-540 NQNAK
+540 QNAK

-585 GKSVST
+585 GKNVGT
-591 KFYLAGETSWQI
+591 RFYLSDEASYQVVET
-603 VSEHVPLLQQQLE
+603 HVPLLQQQLE

-636 DDFLKRDKPSGGMV
+636 DDFLKRDKPAGGMV

>member
-114 LLKALDAAGLNVNDK
+114 LLKALDAAGLNVNDR

-178 EENAAAFENYK
+178 EENTAAFENYK

-242 KGQETAPVDVPAG
+242 KGQETAPVDVAAG
-255 DTATGNV
+255 DTGTGNV

-316 AAQQTVQ
+316 AARQTAQ
-323 TAEQVGRDGNVAQQ
+323 KAEQVGRDGNVAQQ
-337 TAEQVEQDGNVAQQ
+337 TAEQ
-351 TAQQLGQNDTA
+351 LGQNDTA
-362 ERQVV
+362 ARQVV
-367 QQDGAAVSTSG
+367 QQDGVAVSTSG
-378 AAGEAAASAGQ
+378 AAGETAASAGQ

>member
-114 LLKALDAAGLNVNDK
+114 LLKALDAAGLNVNDR

-337 TAEQVEQDGNVAQQ
+337 TAEQ
-351 TAQQLGQNDTA
+351 LGQNDTA
-362 ERQVV
+362 ARQVV
-367 QQDGAAVSTSG
+367 QQDGVAVSTLG
-378 AAGEAAASAGQ
+378 AAGETAASAGQ

>member
-1 MQISDLFGQ
+1 MFMQISDLFGQ
-10 YEVNTSANSSGAGN
+10 YDRNTAVNSQGTGNATGVSGTN
-24 VAGSAAANASQSLA
+24 PTLA
-38 DAMRMLPAGSV
+38 QAMRMLPAGSV

-58 NGEVVLGLSDGRT
+58 NGEVLLGLSDGRN
-71 VSARLTAGIS
+71 VSARLSAGVS
-81 LNVGEAMFF
+81 LNVGESMFF
-90 QVKSNNGTQ
+90 QVKSNNGMQ

-144 DKSSLLAMVRL
+144 DKSSLMAMVRL
-155 SGNHPDVAPATLV
+155 LGSHPNVAPATLV

-202 FERLPEMAGSEK
+202 FETLPEMAGSETMSI
-214 LPVSDAIAF
+214 SDAIAF
-223 HKQITALLG
+223 HKEITAML
-232 GTQADGTVTV
+232 ADTETAGSVTV
-242 KGQETAPVDVPAG
+242 KGQEASQTAETVAENG
-255 DTATGNV
+255 TIQTAEAATENGAAQTTE
-262 SDAAAFGKAVMTDGE
+262 AAAENGASQTAKAAE
-277 TVSQVIQQDGTEAQQ
+277 TVIESGTA
-292 TVQTADQNDT
+292 QTAEAAAENGAPQT
-302 AAQQTAQKALQDGT
+302 AKAAETAVESETAQTAEAAAENGTAQTAQAAETIAETGT
-316 AAQQTVQ
+316 AAQTSQPGG
-323 TAEQVGRDGNVAQQ
+323 AEAGMPAR
-337 TAEQVEQDGNVAQQ
+337 
-351 TAQQLGQNDTA
+351 L
-362 ERQVV
+362 
-367 QQDGAAVSTSG
+367 AAVLDP
-378 AAGEAAASAGQ
+378 AQLED
-389 AAPSGLGEILKPEQF
+389 
-404 QELKSVYTEL
+404 LKSVYAEL
-414 SGENT
+414 SGKDT

-426 KQFLLALSSL
+426 KQFLTELSGL
-436 LADGGSG
+436 LADGGDG
-443 REQTVHKLFAGKSY
+443 REHMVRKLFAGKSY

-468 WLLKPQDIRDSG
+468 WLLKPQDIKDSG

-490 HQMGQLSQIIAE
+490 RQMGQLSQILAE

-513 SDLQNN
+513 SDLSNN

-533 QIPLKMT
+533 QIPLKMAH
-540 NQNAK
+540 QNAK

-585 GKSVST
+585 GKNVGT
-591 KFYLAGETSWQI
+591 RFYLSDEASYQVVEA
-603 VSEHVPLLQQQLE
+603 HVPLLQQQLE

-636 DDFLKRDKPSGGMV
+636 DDFLKRDKPAGGMV

>member
-1 MQISDLFGQ
+1 MFMQISDLFGQ
-10 YEVNTSANSSGAGN
+10 YDRNTAVNSQGTGNATGVSGTN
-24 VAGSAAANASQSLA
+24 PTLA
-38 DAMRMLPAGSV
+38 QAMRMLPAGSV

-58 NGEVVLGLSDGRT
+58 NGEVLLGLSDGRN
-71 VSARLTAGIS
+71 VSARLSAGVS
-81 LNVGEAMFF
+81 LNVGESMFF
-90 QVKSNNGTQ
+90 QVKSNNGMQ

-144 DKSSLLAMVRL
+144 DKSSLMAMVRL
-155 SGNHPDVAPATLV
+155 SGSHPNVAPATLV

-202 FERLPEMAGSEK
+202 FETLPEMAGNETMS
-214 LPVSDAIAF
+214 VSDAIAF
-223 HKQITALLG
+223 HKEITAML
-232 GTQADGTVTV
+232 ADTETAGSVTV
-242 KGQETAPVDVPAG
+242 KGQEASQTPQVELVAGEAKTGTAQI
-255 DTATGNV
+255 TE
-262 SDAAAFGKAVMTDGE
+262 AAAE
-277 TVSQVIQQDGTEAQQ
+277 NGTA
-292 TVQTADQNDT
+292 
-302 AAQQTAQKALQDGT
+302 QTAQAAETIAETGT
-316 AAQQTVQ
+316 AAQTSQPGG
-323 TAEQVGRDGNVAQQ
+323 AEAGMPAR
-337 TAEQVEQDGNVAQQ
+337 
-351 TAQQLGQNDTA
+351 L
-362 ERQVV
+362 
-367 QQDGAAVSTSG
+367 AAVLDP
-378 AAGEAAASAGQ
+378 AQLED
-389 AAPSGLGEILKPEQF
+389 
-404 QELKSVYTEL
+404 LKSVYAEL
-414 SGENT
+414 SGKDT

-426 KQFLLALSSL
+426 KQFLTELSGL
-436 LADGGSG
+436 LADGGDG
-443 REQTVHKLFAGKSY
+443 REHVVRKLFAGKSY

-490 HQMGQLSQIIAE
+490 RQMGQLSQILAE
-502 AGGNAQTAQAA
+502 AGGNTQTAQAA
-513 SDLQNN
+513 SDLSNN

-533 QIPLKMT
+533 QIPLKMAH
-540 NQNAK
+540 QNAK

-585 GKSVST
+585 GKNVGT
-591 KFYLAGETSWQI
+591 RFYLSDEASYQVVEA
-603 VSEHVPLLQQQLE
+603 HVPLLQQQLE

-636 DDFLKRDKPSGGMV
+636 DDFLKRDKPAGGMV